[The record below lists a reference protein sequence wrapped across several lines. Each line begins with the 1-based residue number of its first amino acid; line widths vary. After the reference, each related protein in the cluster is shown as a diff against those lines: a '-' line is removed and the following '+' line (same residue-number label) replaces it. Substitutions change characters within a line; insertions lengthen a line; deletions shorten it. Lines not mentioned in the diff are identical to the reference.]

1 MSDDYEHTVWFGGLP
16 SDIIS
21 GLHPQIVAEFLED
34 AKYGTVDRVE
44 MKELCFLVRFERKI
58 DAQKCAAK
66 RRVNV
71 RGHVAVVCMYEQA
84 ENRARQRR
92 RSRSRSVSRSRSR
105 RSRMKSRSRSR
116 SDRRKATDRGRKIAT
131 NSLKVT
137 NSLAPRASLAQ
148 RYKPHIDDKVP
159 IRAPPIPASDR
170 QNFATASPIGKP
182 IAKPTK
188 GLGTKGLGKANGAS
202 GYVSGKGTNG
212 LASEVIGHLKTLHD
226 HLGRADLQRIEL
238 QLKRVT
244 FSEQIQAMKT
254 FLDSEPRE
262 LKNPVGWFQGI
273 LKSISMRAG
282 NIPSI
287 RGGMRASPRDNSHS
301 QSSSSSSSPSRV
313 VRRQV
318 VRKVARSPSQRGRSR
333 GSPRATK
340 KPLRSWSQSA
350 GSSRSSMK
358 SWSQP
363 VKKQSV
369 AKSSSESSSRS
380 ENNNTAEKK
389 TVNNNVR
396 ATGRVASPGSAVRRK
411 RPASKESAKS
421 SDLANWDDVT
431 SQSSPVKKVELKK
444 IETAVKVSKERV
456 AIEKPEKPKNKDKV
470 NNYCFGTPIHVPTCV
485 SIAGKESKSAWGTW
499 ATQDHDTG
507 VASSTEANE
516 NTAEAAFPR
525 RQVKLKPREAEV
537 ASSKDERKSRVV
549 LKKAPPQ
556 QQEEVK
562 SPEASEEKKSPDE
575 ENPEQEEQEE
585 IVLKKRRSSEASS
598 SSQKSAEPHKSEEP
612 VLRNDA
618 PEPDGQSGSSRSPSP
633 LVLKE
638 AKEDTSNS
646 KKPSDEAIRVAEQAE
661 KQALAVL
668 ASEQLATEKGEES
681 PSERI
686 QRIKTALAATR
697 KAAEALKASGE
708 KPKARV
714 VTKLPVKAVKPK
726 TKVEVRKKKVVL
738 PKAAEKRPLLAPES
752 TRNKKKNKVEGKP
765 LTLAEANKLVSLMFR
780 SSNGTVKRVVHR
792 GETTLAQIFESRGKD
807 PRKYQ
812 FVFDGRKVSRKIT
825 VKELEDSLPKGSN
838 GTVEIDWDKLIA
850 VRLHVA
856 QDVFED
862 NLPGQMT
869 IQKLF
874 VDLWE
879 RGVKETIEGL
889 NCQNKA
895 GVEFAGDLTLATLD
909 TRYSCSQ
916 NKKPLKLFIT
926 DSKWDS
932 DCGF

>member
-92 RSRSRSVSRSRSR
+92 RSTRSRSISRSRSR
-105 RSRMKSRSRSR
+105 RSRVKSRSRSSLRSR
-116 SDRRKATDRGRKIAT
+116 SDRRKATDRGRKVTAAT
-131 NSLKVT
+131 TSLKVT
-137 NSLAPRASLAQ
+137 NALAPRASLSQ
-148 RYKPHIDDKVP
+148 RYKPHLDDKVP

-170 QNFATASPIGKP
+170 QNSA
-182 IAKPTK
+182 AKPRK
-188 GLGTKGLGKANGAS
+188 GSGKSNGTS

-238 QLKRVT
+238 QLKRVS

-287 RGGMRASPRDNSHS
+287 RGGIRASPRDKSHS

-363 VKKQSV
+363 VKQSV

-380 ENNNTAEKK
+380 ENNDTAEKK
-389 TVNNNVR
+389 TAANNNVR
-396 ATGRVASPGSAVRRK
+396 AVSRVASPGSAVRRK
-411 RPASKESAKS
+411 RAASKESAKS

-431 SQSSPVKKVELKK
+431 SQSSPVKKVEPKK
-444 IETAVKVSKERV
+444 VEPAVKVSKERV
-456 AIEKPEKPKNKDKV
+456 AIEKPEKPEKPRNKDKV
-470 NNYCFGTPIHVPTCV
+470 NNYCFGTPIHVPMSV
-485 SIAGKESKSAWGTW
+485 SVASKESKSAWGTW
-499 ATQDHDTG
+499 ATQEHDTG
-507 VASSTEANE
+507 VASSNEANE
-516 NTAEAAFPR
+516 NATDAAFPR

-549 LKKAPPQ
+549 LKKAP
-556 QQEEVK
+556 QQEEAK
-562 SPEASEEKKSPDE
+562 SPEASEEKNSPDE
-575 ENPEQEEQEE
+575 ENPEQEDQKEQEE
-585 IVLKKRRSSEASS
+585 VVLKKRRSSDASS
-598 SSQKSAEPHKSEEP
+598 SSQKSAEPNKSEEEP
-612 VLRNDA
+612 AQRNDA

-633 LVLKE
+633 APLVLKE
-638 AKEDTSNS
+638 AKEATSNS

-708 KPKARV
+708 KPKAKV
-714 VTKLPVKAVKPK
+714 ATKLPVKAAKPK
-726 TKVEVRKKKVVL
+726 TKVDVKKKKVVL

-752 TRNKKKNKVEGKP
+752 TKNKKKHKVEGKP

-780 SSNGTVKRVVHR
+780 SPNGTVKRVVHR

-825 VKELEDSLPKGSN
+825 VKELEDNLPKGSN

-909 TRYSCSQ
+909 TRYACSQ